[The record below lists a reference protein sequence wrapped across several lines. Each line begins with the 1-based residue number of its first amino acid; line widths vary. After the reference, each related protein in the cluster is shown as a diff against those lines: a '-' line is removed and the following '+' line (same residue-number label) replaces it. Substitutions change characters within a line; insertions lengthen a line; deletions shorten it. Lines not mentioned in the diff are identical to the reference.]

1 MSENQPERNERRR
14 ADGERPRKRSSA
26 NGARPQRPVNGE
38 RPRRTADG
46 ERPRRPADGERPRRP
61 RTDDAQRTRRAAD
74 GAERPVRRERPEG
87 ARAAAPTR
95 SASNT
100 PQRSDAARKQTI
112 IRSVAAVA
120 VIALFLIV
128 GKIFFWNKD
137 TTKNTQENQAS
148 VAEVGV
154 TTTAEVTTTTAETT
168 TVTTTEATAEVHFET
183 YPPTAGG
190 ADASTQ
196 TQAVTDDAAAQTEAV
211 TTEAA
216 APAKG
221 FPVNAPDGYFN
232 DALFIGDSRTVGQA
246 CFGPIEG
253 ATYFATVGLA
263 TYKIDEAISEVPG
276 TEGMSFADALA
287 MKQFTK
293 VYIMLGI
300 NELGN
305 DLNTTMTNFKNL
317 IARIQQAQPNAV
329 IIIEANLHVSATRHN
344 SDALVNNT
352 VINSFNAGLAQLAD
366 NDKVYYIDVNPVFD
380 DANGCLT
387 AEYTSD
393 GTHPYAN
400 QYANWADFIRKNAVV
415 K

>member
-1 MSENQPERNERRR
+1 MSEKQPERNGRRP
-14 ADGERPRKRSSA
+14 ADGERPQRSA
-26 NGARPQRPVNGE
+26 NGE

-46 ERPRRPADGERPRRP
+46 ERPRRTADGERTRRAADGERPRRP
-61 RTDDAQRTRRAAD
+61 RTDDAHRTRRAAEV
-74 GAERPVRRERPEG
+74 AERPVRRARPEG
-87 ARAAAPTR
+87 SRAVER
-95 SASNT
+95 SAAQS
-100 PQRSDAARKQTI
+100 QRSDDAKKKTI
-112 IRSVAAVA
+112 IRSAAAVA
-120 VIALFLIV
+120 VIVLFLIV
-128 GKIFFWNKD
+128 GKIFFWNQD
-137 TTKNTQENQAS
+137 STKNTQGNEVS

-154 TTTAEVTTTTAETT
+154 TTTTEITTTTAETT

-183 YPPTAGG
+183 YPLTAGD

-196 TQAVTDDAAAQTEAV
+196 TQAVTDADAAQTEAV

-216 APAKG
+216 ATG
-221 FPVNAPDGYFN
+221 FPVNAPEGYFN

-263 TYKIDEAISEVPG
+263 TYKIDEAVSEVPG
-276 TEGMSFADALA
+276 TDGMSFADALA

-305 DLNTTMTNFKNL
+305 DLNMTMNNFKNL

-329 IIIEANLHVSATRHN
+329 IIIEANLHVSAIRHN

-352 VINSFNAGLAQLAD
+352 VINSFNAGLAQFAD
-366 NDKVYYIDVNPVFD
+366 NNKIYYIDVNPVFD